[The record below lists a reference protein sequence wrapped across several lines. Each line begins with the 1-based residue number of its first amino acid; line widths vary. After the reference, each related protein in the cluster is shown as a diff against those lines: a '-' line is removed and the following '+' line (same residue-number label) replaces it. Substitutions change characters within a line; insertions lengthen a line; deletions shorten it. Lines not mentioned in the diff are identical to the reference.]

1 MGLSSR
7 AVVLVPA
14 ALLVVFWAVRARA
27 AEGAGRADV
36 EVVPERCVAH
46 VITAPLLTGDGSPA
60 IPVRINGMAGAAFL
74 GMTQESLG
82 VFERADM
89 HYPVGKALPVQTVTG
104 EGRSYT
110 TMVDDLVIGLGTAHH
125 INGVMLGP
133 FGEQKIAGRSVL
145 GVLGYDILGNYNV
158 LLDFPNQTLTLFKE
172 SGAPGC
178 PPVSLLVGARPYA
191 AALMP
196 DARGMDVMVQ
206 VTINAVPIGME
217 VEPGSNASIIR
228 AADAADAGVGP
239 PELANDPRSRTDAG
253 TAIVGH
259 RHRFDQLVLGTLHGA
274 VLQADVAKAAYNI
287 LGVDFFRNRTVLFAF
302 PSRMLYFS
310 DPQAP
315 TGTEMA
321 HSGLSPA
328 QSRMADATVEEQP

>member
-1 MGLSSR
+1 MR
-7 AVVLVPA
+7 AAILVSA
-14 ALLVVFWAVRARA
+14 VLLVALWAVRARA
-27 AEGAGRADV
+27 ADGADRADV
-36 EVVPERCVAH
+36 DVVPERCVAH

-60 IPVRINGMAGAAFL
+60 IPVRINGIAGAAFL
-74 GMTQESLG
+74 GTTQESLG
-82 VFERADM
+82 VFERDDM

-110 TMVDDLVIGLGTAHH
+110 TIIDDLVIGRGTAHH
-125 INGVMLGP
+125 INGVMLGS
-133 FGEQKIAGRSVL
+133 FGERKIAGRPVL

-158 LLDFPNQTLTLFKE
+158 LLDFPNQTMTLFQE
-172 SGAPGC
+172 SGAPDC

-206 VTINAVPIGME
+206 VAINAVPVGME

-228 AADAADAGVGP
+228 TADAADAGVGA

-259 RHRFDQLVLGTLHGA
+259 RHRFDQVVLGTLHRA
-274 VLQADVAKAAYNI
+274 VLRADVAKAAYNI
-287 LGVDFFRNRTVLFAF
+287 LGMDFFRSRTVLFAF

-310 DPQAP
+310 DPQP
-315 TGTEMA
+315 TADGTDVA

-328 QSRMADATVEEQP
+328 QSRMADATVDEQSR